1 MKKDNL
7 YTIGDVA
14 KLMNISIYTLRY
26 YDQIDLFKPAF
37 TDPKTNYRYYED
49 TQLFQ
54 LDWIKSLRSIGTP
67 LEKIHETYQIST
79 AEQLHFLDEQEQVVN
94 EQLSELTAVQ
104 KNIAQVRQYLT
115 QQLDDHQMNEVYV
128 LEAPVTRIL
137 VKPLTKKGIN
147 PRAIENSSYSD
158 MKHFLEEQHLGIHGG
173 YGGIFPYR
181 ADYASV
187 EEMDYHTLFTPLFS
201 DKWVTEIAEG
211 MDIGKIPG
219 GRYAAIR
226 FEFSPSAYVE
236 NYQKL
241 CSYIED
247 RQLQPKSIY
256 EFFTMTQYAPEAK
269 SVFIIELR
277 IRLDEA

>member
-1 MKKDNL
+1 MKKDNF

-14 KLMNISIYTLRY
+14 KLMHISIYTLRY
-26 YDQIDLFKPAF
+26 YDQIGLFKPAY

-67 LEKIHETYQIST
+67 LEKIHKTYHIST
-79 AEQLHFLDEQEQVVN
+79 AEQLHFLDEQEQIVN

-115 QQLDDHQMNEVYV
+115 QQLDDHEMNELYV
-128 LEAPVTRIL
+128 LEAPVARIL
-137 VKPLTKKGIN
+137 AKPLTRKGIN

-181 ADYASV
+181 ANYQSV

-201 DKWVTEIAEG
+201 DKWVTEIADG
-211 MDIGKIPG
+211 MDIGKIPA
-219 GRYAAIR
+219 GRYVAIR
-226 FEFSPSAYVE
+226 FEFSPSAYVA
-236 NYQKL
+236 NYKKL
-241 CSYIED
+241 RDYIEE
-247 RQLQPKSIY
+247 RHLQPTSIY

-269 SVFIIELR
+269 SIFIIELR
-277 IRLDEA
+277 IPLTTS

>member
-1 MKKDNL
+1 
-7 YTIGDVA
+7 
-14 KLMNISIYTLRY
+14 MNISIYTLRY

-115 QQLDDHQMNEVYV
+115 QQLDDHQLNEVYV

-219 GRYAAIR
+219 GRYVAIR
-226 FEFSPSAYVE
+226 FEFSPSAYVI

-241 CSYIED
+241 CAYIEE
-247 RQLQPKSIY
+247 RHLKPKSIY

-277 IRLDEA
+277 IRLDKT